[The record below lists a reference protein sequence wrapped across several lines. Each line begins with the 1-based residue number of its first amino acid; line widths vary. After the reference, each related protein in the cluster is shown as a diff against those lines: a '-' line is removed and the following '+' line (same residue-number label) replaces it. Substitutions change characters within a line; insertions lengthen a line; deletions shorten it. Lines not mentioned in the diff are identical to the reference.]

1 MIELLTQNLLWWHWV
16 ILGLVLLT
24 IEMFTATFMML
35 GLGLSAIIIG
45 VIDVIYPISLETEI
59 ILWIILS
66 LLSIAIWFKY
76 MQDKT
81 KENSGQSNY
90 SLETLGMVEEKIIIN
105 GKGIVRFD
113 TPVLGNTT
121 WTATAKENLDKNTR
135 IRIVMVK
142 GQLIEVA
149 SI

>member
-16 ILGLVLLT
+16 VLGLALLT

-35 GLGLSAIIIG
+35 GVGLSAIIVG

-76 MQDKT
+76 MQDRT

-121 WTATAKENLDKNTR
+121 WTATAKENLDKDTR

>member
-1 MIELLTQNLLWWHWV
+1 MMELLTQNLLWWHWV
-16 ILGLVLLT
+16 VLGLALLT

-35 GLGLSAIIIG
+35 GLGLSAIIVG

-76 MQDKT
+76 MQDRT
-81 KENSGQSNY
+81 KETSGQSNY

-121 WTATAKENLDKNTR
+121 WTATAKENLDKDTR

-149 SI
+149 SL

>member
-1 MIELLTQNLLWWHWV
+1 MIELLTQNLLWWHWI

-35 GLGLSAIIIG
+35 GLGLSAIIVG
-45 VIDVIYPISLETEI
+45 VIDVVYPISLETEI

-121 WTATAKENLDKNTR
+121 WTATAKENLDKDTR

>member
-16 ILGLVLLT
+16 VLGLALLT

-35 GLGLSAIIIG
+35 GVGLSAIIVG

-66 LLSIAIWFKY
+66 LLSIAIWVKY
-76 MQDKT
+76 MQDRT

-121 WTATAKENLDKNTR
+121 WTATAKENLDKDTR